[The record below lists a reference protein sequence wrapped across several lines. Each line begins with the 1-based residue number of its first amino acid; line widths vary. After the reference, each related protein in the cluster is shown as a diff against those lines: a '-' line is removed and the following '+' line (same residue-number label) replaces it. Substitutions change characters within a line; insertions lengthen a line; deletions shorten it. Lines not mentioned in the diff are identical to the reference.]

1 MSISLFLFMCT
12 LYEPKPKQD
21 AFLQRFRCEVGED
34 GVPHFEQITGDSE
47 KDSGAYFPFSVRV
60 FRIWL
65 PNIFETNN
73 GTTDTE
79 DDDSNNDFLKS
90 DGFFGGGTQSQSLD
104 DDLETSDSD
113 KSNLFR
119 EELSFNNHDT
129 EQILTV
135 DFLDFK
141 NGRSGRFIHALSA
154 NQTAIVDK
162 THNRCFVMPLDPDT
176 NIIPE
181 DILNM
186 SSDKDLNTER
196 VRKNMEI
203 ITPKMEDISELSPR
217 IQQQCTGM
225 NIYKLEKHNS
235 ECELFFGR
243 RNSVKLKQFFYP
255 QCLNVTQHQS
265 LDIPSWPVTSGLIST
280 LLVLIDWIK
289 SSKWNVYSSSFLQ
302 HSINPKKLYSFY
314 FGCDLNISQ

>member
-1 MSISLFLFMCT
+1 MFQKKTTKIFLQATQQQWRIRRLVVLLMLFLITMTFAYT
-12 LYEPKPKQD
+12 LSQTKSRQD
-21 AFLQRFRCEVGED
+21 VAFTTQRFRCEVGED
-34 GVPHFEQITGDSE
+34 GIPHFHEITDDYEKQDS
-47 KDSGAYFPFSVRV
+47 YFPFSVRV

-65 PNIFETNN
+65 PNLFDINN
-73 GTTDTE
+73 TTE
-79 DDDSNNDFLKS
+79 VENDDVNNDLFKSNAFFGAGGGDSSDDLDTS
-90 DGFFGGGTQSQSLD
+90 DGK
-104 DDLETSDSD
+104 
-113 KSNLFR
+113 KSNMFR
-119 EELSFNNHDT
+119 EELSFNNHET

-162 THNRCFVMPLDPDT
+162 TNNRCFVMPLDPDT

-203 ITPKMEDISELSPR
+203 ITPKMEDLSELSPR
-217 IQQQCTGM
+217 IQQQCDGM

-235 ECELFFGR
+235 ECE
-243 RNSVKLKQFFYP
+243 
-255 QCLNVTQHQS
+255 
-265 LDIPSWPVTSGLIST
+265 
-280 LLVLIDWIK
+280 
-289 SSKWNVYSSSFLQ
+289 
-302 HSINPKKLYSFY
+302 
-314 FGCDLNISQ
+314 

>member
-1 MSISLFLFMCT
+1 MGLMSLSLCLFFGS
-12 LYEPKPKQD
+12 LYQQPKQRHD

-34 GVPHFEQITGDSE
+34 GVPHFQEITGDNS
-47 KDSGAYFPFSVRV
+47 KDGAFFPFSVRV

-65 PNIFETNN
+65 PNLFETGNI
-73 GTTDTE
+73 TETDN
-79 DDDSNNDFLKS
+79 DDISNDLLKS
-90 DGFFGGGTQSQSLD
+90 DDFFGGKGVD

-113 KSNLFR
+113 RSNLFR

-141 NGRSGRFIHALSA
+141 NGRSGRFIHALSS

-162 THNRCFVMPLDPDT
+162 NHNRCFVMPLDPDT

-203 ITPKMEDISELSPR
+203 VTPKMEDLTELSPR
-217 IQQQCTGM
+217 IRQQCDGM

-235 ECELFFGR
+235 DLFKRDTAPVARFSEIAG
-243 RNSVKLKQFFYP
+243 NKWIEH
-255 QCLNVTQHQS
+255 NIIG
-265 LDIPSWPVTSGLIST
+265 LDRLDQVE
-280 LLVLIDWIK
+280 
-289 SSKWNVYSSSFLQ
+289 
-302 HSINPKKLYSFY
+302 
-314 FGCDLNISQ
+314 

>member
-1 MSISLFLFMCT
+1 MQESQQQEWRVRRLAVLVLLFVISMAFAYTFVLS
-12 LYEPKPKQD
+12 KPGPD
-21 AFLQRFRCEVGED
+21 TVTSQRFRCEVGED
-34 GVPHFEQITGDSE
+34 GIPHFTKINDDEESRDGSL
-47 KDSGAYFPFSVRV
+47 YPFSVRV

-65 PNIFETNN
+65 PNLFDINNATETDN
-73 GTTDTE
+73 GDV
-79 DDDSNNDFLKS
+79 NNDLLKS
-90 DGFFGGGTQSQSLD
+90 DAFFGGGAGTGGDSSDDLDTSD
-104 DDLETSDSD
+104 DDS
-113 KSNLFR
+113 KKNNMFR

-162 THNRCFVMPLDPDT
+162 TNNRCFVMPLDPDT

-186 SSDKDLNTER
+186 STDKDLNTER

-203 ITPKMEDISELSPR
+203 ITPKMEDLSELSPR
-217 IQQQCTGM
+217 IQQQCVGM

-235 ECELFFGR
+235 ECEFYCFFF
-243 RNSVKLKQFFYP
+243 K
-255 QCLNVTQHQS
+255 
-265 LDIPSWPVTSGLIST
+265 
-280 LLVLIDWIK
+280 
-289 SSKWNVYSSSFLQ
+289 
-302 HSINPKKLYSFY
+302 
-314 FGCDLNISQ
+314 

>member
-12 LYEPKPKQD
+12 LYEPKPRQD

-34 GVPHFEQITGDSE
+34 GIPHFQEITGDNT
-47 KDSGAYFPFSVRV
+47 KDAGSYFPFSVRV

-65 PNIFETNN
+65 PNLFELNN
-73 GTTDTE
+73 QTE
-79 DDDSNNDFLKS
+79 AENNDINNDLLKS
-90 DGFFGGGTQSQSLD
+90 DAFFGGQQPD
-104 DDLETSDSD
+104 DDMETSDSE
-113 KSNLFR
+113 KTNLFR

-141 NGRSGRFIHALSA
+141 NGKSGRFIHVLSS

-162 THNRCFVMPLDPDT
+162 TSNRCFVMPLDPDT

-181 DILNM
+181 EILNM
-186 SSDKDLNTER
+186 SNDKDLNTER

-203 ITPKMEDISELSPR
+203 ITPKMEDLSELSPR
-217 IQQQCTGM
+217 IQQQCAGM

-235 ECELFFGR
+235 ECEYKYFCGKF
-243 RNSVKLKQFFYP
+243 
-255 QCLNVTQHQS
+255 
-265 LDIPSWPVTSGLIST
+265 ST
-280 LLVLIDWIK
+280 VNK
-289 SSKWNVYSSSFLQ
+289 
-302 HSINPKKLYSFY
+302 
-314 FGCDLNISQ
+314 